1 MNDILWTVGLTI
13 GVYIGFYYL
22 QDRFKLSLL
31 NPLLCTSVFIIIF
44 LCVTQIDY
52 EVYREGTKLIS
63 FFIGPATVSLALPLY
78 EKLPI
83 LKKYWKTILSVL
95 LISVVVHALTM
106 AGILLILDTTEQ
118 MIATLIPKSVTTPI
132 AMAIAQSLGGIEYLT
147 VVVVVLTG
155 VLGILIATP
164 IFKLF
169 GITNPIAIGLSLGTS
184 AHAVGTT
191 KAIEYG
197 DLEASVATVSLIITG
212 FLTVIA
218 APLIYELLTMIV

>member
-22 QDRFKLSLL
+22 QDRFKLSVL

-44 LCVTQIDY
+44 LCVTQINY

-95 LISVVVHALTM
+95 LVGVVVHALTI
-106 AGILLILDTTEQ
+106 AGIFLILETTEQ

-155 VLGILIATP
+155 VLGILIAPP

-212 FLTVIA
+212 LLTVIA
-218 APLIYELLTMIV
+218 APLIYELLKMIV

>member
-13 GVYIGFYYL
+13 GVYIGFYDL

-31 NPLLCTSVFIIIF
+31 NPLLCTSIFIIIF
-44 LCVTQIDY
+44 LCVTQINY

-95 LISVVVHALTM
+95 WVGVIVHALTI
-106 AGILLILDTTEQ
+106 AGIFLILETTEQ

-155 VLGILIATP
+155 VLGILIAPP

-212 FLTVIA
+212 LLTVIA
-218 APLIYELLTMIV
+218 APLIYELLKMIV

>member
-13 GVYIGFYYL
+13 GVYIGFYDL

-44 LCVTQIDY
+44 LCVTQINY

-95 LISVVVHALTM
+95 LIGVIVHALTI
-106 AGILLILDTTEQ
+106 AGIFLILETTEQ

-155 VLGILIATP
+155 VLGILIAPP
-164 IFKLF
+164 IFKLL
-169 GITNPIAIGLSLGTS
+169 GITNPIAIGLSLGAS

-212 FLTVIA
+212 LLTVIA
-218 APLIYELLTMIV
+218 APLIYELLKMIV